1 LADDSRLTFARGD
14 VVSRKYEIENHLGD
28 GVFGKTYLA
37 RHIASGKHVALKFV
51 QPHLMESDGAAERL
65 KKSFAAA
72 KRIRHAGL
80 VRYGEINEHNG
91 LTYLVQEYFK
101 SQSLRQVMDEMLGSE
116 QAFTLQDACQIVIK
130 VLESLQI
137 GHDEGLF
144 HRNVKPE
151 NILVHTQR
159 SGPGGSKVVRTI
171 KLTDLGIVDM
181 FDPEAI
187 GDRYSSHMDSPYLA
201 PELSGFGSEGT
212 PQADIYSVGVVLYE
226 LLCGQ
231 VPRGTFLSPTQVRE
245 DLPEHVDHLVELG
258 LSPDQ
263 GDRYP
268 SAKDMVFDIQRSFNL
283 EMQQGGPKKTSLKNI
298 LIGIGVG
305 TAAVVLAGLYLGSR
319 DPVDHNVDKAEQDE
333 LVRKQVLQDNPLPSD
348 AIVQTMIKAQPDM
361 VWIPGGSF
369 VQGRLS
375 SEDGTMASPSE
386 PLRKVVQVEDF
397 YIDRYEFPNRPD
409 QLPVGQVSY
418 KDATEACEKVGKRL
432 CTALEWEKACKG
444 PGNYIYTYGDT
455 WDGSMC
461 GGAMDE
467 PYKLGSREDCVS
479 GYGVFDMSGGF
490 REWTETSPSGRDQ
503 RKIVKGGQRG
513 NPERGARCAFS
524 VDEDADYAES
534 TLTFRCCL
542 GIDESGTV
550 PAEPDEAPAEEPPAP
565 E

>member
-1 LADDSRLTFARGD
+1 MADDSRLTFARGD

-37 RHIASGKHVALKFV
+37 RHIASGKHVALKFI
-51 QPHLMESDGAAERL
+51 QPHLMEGAGAGERL

-80 VRYGEINEHNG
+80 IRYGEINEHNG
-91 LTYLVQEYFK
+91 LTYIVQEYFK
-101 SQSLRQVMDEMLGSE
+101 SQSLRKVMDEYLGSG

-130 VLESLQI
+130 VLEALQV

-144 HRNVKPE
+144 HRNLKPE
-151 NILVHTQR
+151 NILVHTNR

-171 KLTDLGIVDM
+171 KVTDLGIVDM

-201 PELSGFGSEGT
+201 PELSGFGSDGT

-231 VPRGTFLSPTQVRE
+231 VPRGTFLSPTQVRD
-245 DLPEHVDHLVELG
+245 DLPDHVDHLVELG

-283 EMQQGGPKKTSLKNI
+283 EMQAGPKKTSLKNI

-319 DPVDHNVDKAEQDE
+319 DPVDATLGKAEEDE

-361 VWIPGGSF
+361 VWIPGGTF
-369 VQGRLS
+369 VQGRLAV
-375 SEDGTMASPSE
+375 EDGTMASPSE
-386 PLRKVVQVEDF
+386 PLRKVVEVQDF
-397 YIDRYEFPNRPD
+397 YIDRYEFPNRPE
-409 QLPVGQVSY
+409 QLPAGKVSY

-467 PYKLGSREDCVS
+467 PYKLGGRDDCVS

-490 REWTETSPSGRDQ
+490 REWTDSSPSGRDQ

-513 NPERGARCAFS
+513 NPERGTRCAFS

-542 GIDESGTV
+542 SIDESGDV
-550 PAEPDEAPAEEPPAP
+550 PVEPPAEEAP
-565 E
+565 GEEGGE